1 MLVDLRFC
9 RNGDEAE
16 PAAPFELADHQGP
29 LPAPRLTV
37 EPGVDCNLKPDVVSV
52 AGTDEPAPI
61 LAHEVGG
68 QPAGHESFG
77 DERSHIAAVE
87 PVPGVVVLRELRGL
101 VEPIGLEPEPL
112 LELAAGHVCNLCQAA
127 PAPGPRG

>member
-1 MLVDLRFC
+1 MKAHSPR
-9 RNGDEAE
+9 G
-16 PAAPFELADHQGP
+16 
-29 LPAPRLTV
+29 RLTV
-37 EPGVDCNLKPDVVSV
+37 KPGVDRDLKPDVVPV

-87 PVPGVVVLRELRGL
+87 PVPGVVVLRQLRRL
-101 VEPIGLEPEPL
+101 VEPVRDEGEPL
-112 LELAAGHVCNLCQAA
+112 LKLARLGHVLNVDPIAA
-127 PAPGPRG
+127 TLTR